1 MAQALHALAT
11 LRHRPARLLNTLSL
25 EAAEKAAAANAI
37 DVATC
42 VWSLGTLRHLSRPA
56 LDALTARMVEL
67 LPTFEPQVR
76 SPRGRPRQHDFA

>member
-1 MAQALHALAT
+1 MAT

-25 EAAEKAAAANAI
+25 EVAEKAASANAI

-56 LDALTARMVEL
+56 LDALIARMVEL